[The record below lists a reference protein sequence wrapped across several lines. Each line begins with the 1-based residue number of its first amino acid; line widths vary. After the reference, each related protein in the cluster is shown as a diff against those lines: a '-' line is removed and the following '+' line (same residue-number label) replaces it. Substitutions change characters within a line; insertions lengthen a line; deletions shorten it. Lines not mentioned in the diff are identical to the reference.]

1 MAGNRL
7 FFNQIYSNHNLTA
20 TIMKS
25 FTKIFVIAL
34 IILPTILNGQNQ
46 KEILSSIRF
55 EHLRIN
61 VADKEATAKWYVEN
75 VDLKII
81 PSNNKE
87 MVYVADKDHN
97 FMLELSQIPNL
108 KNNYF
113 DIHID
118 AFHMAFEGQKS
129 IEAFAEKMLANGGTQ
144 EGKLYRNLI
153 GDYVNNVRD
162 PNGFTSQLIYRVNQF
177 FPKPVKSAIRF
188 EHFAYNTPD
197 QKDAALWYVEFMDLN
212 IPWSKDIDITNNN
225 YRNYRVPYVG
235 DAGRNMSLELFGK
248 KEVEM
253 TFAKMSHEVCHVAYS
268 TNDPEKL
275 AERMVYGG
283 AKIVGNVQK
292 CANGDIIIDLVDPSN
307 FPIRLIKRKKPIL
320 VK

>member
-1 MAGNRL
+1 
-7 FFNQIYSNHNLTA
+7 
-20 TIMKS
+20 MKS
-25 FTKIFVIAL
+25 LTQSILIVLFLIPVILFA
-34 IILPTILNGQNQ
+34 QNQ
-46 KEILSSIRF
+46 KEVLSTVKF

-61 VADKEATAKWYVEN
+61 VADKAATAKWYVDN
-75 VDLKII
+75 VGLEII
-81 PSNNKE
+81 PSKNKE
-87 MVYVADKDHN
+87 VIYVADKDHN

-129 IEAFAEKMLANGGTQ
+129 IEAAAEKMLANGGTQ

-153 GDYVNNVRD
+153 GDFVNNVRD

-177 FPKPVKSAIRF
+177 FPKPVKSPIRF

-197 QKDAALWYVEFMDLN
+197 QKIAALWYVEFMDLN
-212 IPWSKDIDITNNN
+212 IPWSKDIDTTKNN

-235 DAGRNMSLELFGK
+235 DAARSMSLELFGK
-248 KEVEM
+248 KEVDM
-253 TFAKMSHEVCHVAYS
+253 TFAKMNHQECHIAFL

-275 AERMVYGG
+275 AKRMVYGG
-283 AKIVGNVQK
+283 AKIVGDVQK
-292 CANGDIIIDLVDPSN
+292 CTNGDIIVDLVDPSN
-307 FPIRLIKRKKPIL
+307 FPIRLIKRKKPIF
-320 VK
+320 

>member
-1 MAGNRL
+1 MKTLKQSIL
-7 FFNQIYSNHNLTA
+7 FVFLFVPAI
-20 TIMKS
+20 
-25 FTKIFVIAL
+25 IFA
-34 IILPTILNGQNQ
+34 QNQ
-46 KEILSSIRF
+46 KEDLSSIKF

-61 VADKEATAKWYVEN
+61 VADKEATAKWYVDN
-75 VDLKII
+75 VGLEII
-81 PSNNKE
+81 PSKNKE
-87 MVYVADKDHN
+87 VVYVADKDHN

-129 IEAFAEKMLANGGTQ
+129 IEAVAEKMLANGGVQ

-177 FPKPVKSAIRF
+177 FPKPVKSTIRF
-188 EHFAYNTPD
+188 EHFAFNTPD
-197 QKDAALWYVEFMDLN
+197 QKETALWYVEFMDLN
-212 IPWSKDIDITNNN
+212 IPWSKDIDTTKNN

-248 KEVEM
+248 PEVPM
-253 TFAKMSHEVCHVAYS
+253 TLAQMKHDEIHIAYS
-268 TNDPEKL
+268 TNEPEKL
-275 AERMVYGG
+275 AKRMVYGG
-283 AKIVGNVQK
+283 AKIVTPARK
-292 CANGDIIIDLVDPSN
+292 ESNGDIVIDMVDPYN
-307 FPIRLIKRKKPIL
+307 FPIRLIKRAKPVL

>member
-1 MAGNRL
+1 
-7 FFNQIYSNHNLTA
+7 
-20 TIMKS
+20 MKTLKKS
-25 FTKIFVIAL
+25 ILLVLLSVPAIIFA
-34 IILPTILNGQNQ
+34 QNQ
-46 KEILSSIRF
+46 KEVLSSVKF

-61 VADKEATAKWYVEN
+61 VADKEATAKWYVDN
-75 VDLKII
+75 VGLEII

-87 MVYVADKDHN
+87 VVYVADKDHN

-113 DIHID
+113 DVHID
-118 AFHMAFEGQKS
+118 SYHMAFEGQKS
-129 IEAFAEKMLANGGTQ
+129 IEAVAEKMLANGGVQ

-177 FPKPVKSAIRF
+177 FPKPVKSTIRF
-188 EHFAYNTPD
+188 EHFAYNTPE
-197 QKDAALWYVEFMDLN
+197 QKTAALWYIEFMDLN
-212 IPWSKDIDITNNN
+212 IPWSKDIDTTKNN

-248 KEVEM
+248 PEVPM
-253 TFAKMSHEVCHVAYS
+253 TLAQMKHNEIHIAYS
-268 TNDPEKL
+268 TSEPEKL
-275 AERMVYGG
+275 AKRMVYGG
-283 AKIVGNVQK
+283 AKIVTPVRK
-292 CANGDIIIDLVDPSN
+292 ESNGDIIIDLVDPYN
-307 FPIRLIKRKKPIL
+307 FPIRLIKRAKPVL

>member
-1 MAGNRL
+1 
-7 FFNQIYSNHNLTA
+7 
-20 TIMKS
+20 MKS
-25 FTKIFVIAL
+25 LTKIFLILL
-34 IILPTILNGQNQ
+34 IILPSILVAQNQ
-46 KEILSSIRF
+46 KEILSSLRF

-61 VADKEATAKWYVEN
+61 VADKEATAKWYVDN
-75 VDLKII
+75 VGLEII
-81 PSNNKE
+81 PTKNKE
-87 MVYVADKDHN
+87 VVYVADKDHN

-129 IEAFAEKMLANGGTQ
+129 IEAVADKMLANGGTQ

-153 GDYVNNVRD
+153 GDFVNNVRD

-177 FPKPVKSAIRF
+177 FPKPVKSSIRF
-188 EHFAYNTPD
+188 EHFAFNTPD
-197 QKDAALWYVEFMDLN
+197 QKIAALWYVEFMDLN
-212 IPWSKDIDITNNN
+212 IPWSKDIDTTKNIM

-248 KEVEM
+248 QDVAM
-253 TFAKMSHEVCHVAYS
+253 TLAKMKHDEVHVAYL
-268 TNDPEKL
+268 TNEPEKV
-275 AERMVYGG
+275 AKRMVYGG
-283 AKIVGNVQK
+283 AKIVSDAKK
-292 CANGDIIIDLVDPSN
+292 CANGDIIIDLVDPSS
-307 FPIRLIKRKKPIL
+307 FPIRLIKRKKEIL

>member
-1 MAGNRL
+1 MKTLKQSILSVL
-7 FFNQIYSNHNLTA
+7 FFVPA
-20 TIMKS
+20 
-25 FTKIFVIAL
+25 IAFA
-34 IILPTILNGQNQ
+34 QNQ
-46 KEILSSIRF
+46 KEVLSSVKF

-75 VDLKII
+75 VGLEII
-81 PSNNKE
+81 PSKNKE
-87 MVYVADKDHN
+87 VVYVADKDHN

-113 DIHID
+113 DVNID
-118 AFHMAFEGQKS
+118 SYHMAFEGQKS
-129 IEAFAEKMLANGGTQ
+129 IEAVAEKMLANGGVQ

-177 FPKPVKSAIRF
+177 FPKPVKSTLRF

-197 QKDAALWYVEFMDLN
+197 QKIAALWYVEFMELN
-212 IPWSKDIDITNNN
+212 IPWSKDIDTTKNN

-248 KEVEM
+248 PEVPM
-253 TFAKMSHEVCHVAYS
+253 TLAQMKHDEIHIAYS
-268 TNDPEKL
+268 TNEPEKL
-275 AERMVYGG
+275 AKQMVYGG
-283 AKIVGNVQK
+283 AKIVTPVRK
-292 CANGDIIIDLVDPSN
+292 EPNGDIIIDLVDPYN
-307 FPIRLIKRKKPIL
+307 FPIRLIKRAKPVL
-320 VK
+320 MK